1 MIFVVFGYAPFAF
14 NRLANEIDAIAENSP
29 QDFLVQCGHTDYPF
43 RHARAVKYFN
53 HSEMRQYMERAELVI
68 SHGGCGTLSEA
79 LKTGKKV
86 IAVPRLEGEHNHS
99 QRELVAALEKEGYLL
114 GVYDIAELE
123 NQIKAAGNFIPQP
136 VKMGNAGLLI
146 NEFISNEFPDR

>member
-53 HSEMRQYMERAELVI
+53 HSEMRQYME
-68 SHGGCGTLSEA
+68 
-79 LKTGKKV
+79 KV